1 MKSLLTLSELSID
14 EISAILD
21 SAERFRSGEKSNCG
35 EGKIVANLFF
45 EPSTRTHYSFETAEL
60 RLGFR
65 TVDFLPE
72 ASSMKKGETFY
83 DTVKTFESLGM
94 DALVIRHS
102 VNEFYKEIENVKAP
116 ILNAGDGTGNH
127 PTQSLLDLLT
137 IREEFGRFEG
147 LNIAIV
153 GDVKHS
159 RVAHTNF
166 EVFKRL
172 GMNTYYSCPASYS
185 EDIASAHPITID
197 EAAKEMDIVMLLR
210 VQHERHGKGTTAMSD
225 AEYNEK
231 YGLNEKRVS
240 EMKKNAI
247 IMHPAPFNRGCELTD
262 AIVECDKSRIFKQMS
277 NGVFVRMAVLKRAF
291 ED

>member
-1 MKSLLTLSELSID
+1 MKSLLTLNDLSID
-14 EISAILD
+14 EISGILD
-21 SAERFRSGEKSNCG
+21 QAERFRGGEKSDCG
-35 EGKIVANLFF
+35 EGKLIVNLFF

-65 TVDFLPE
+65 AMDFLPE
-72 ASSMKKGETFY
+72 SSSMKKGETFY
-83 DTVKTFESLGM
+83 DTVMTFASM
-94 DALVIRHS
+94 QPDAMVIRHS
-102 VNEFYKEIENVKAP
+102 NNEYYKQIEKVKCP

-137 IREEFGRFEG
+137 IRQEFRKFEG

-185 EDIASAHPITID
+185 EDIASAHPITLD
-197 EAAKEMDIVMLLR
+197 EAVENMDVIMLLR
-210 VQHERHGKGTTAMSD
+210 VQHERHGNDMDSMSD
-225 AEYNEK
+225 AEYNAM
-231 YGLNEKRVS
+231 YGMNRNRLAK
-240 EMKKNAI
+240 MKKNAI
-247 IMHPAPFNRGCELTD
+247 IMHPGPFNRGCELTD
-262 AIVECDKSRIFKQMS
+262 DIVECDKSRIFKQMS
-277 NGVFVRMAVLKRAF
+277 NGVFVRMAVLKRSF
-291 ED
+291 E

>member
-1 MKSLLTLSELSID
+1 MKSLLTLKDLSTD
-14 EISAILD
+14 EIFSILD
-21 SAERFRSGEKSNCG
+21 QAEKFRGGEKCNCG

-45 EPSTRTHYSFETAEL
+45 EPSTRTHYSFEAAEL
-60 RLGFR
+60 RLGLS
-65 TVDFLPE
+65 TMDFLPE

-83 DTVKTFESLGM
+83 DTVKTFESLGV

-102 VNEFYKEIENVKAP
+102 VNEFYNEIKNVIPP

-137 IREEFGRFEG
+137 IREEFGKFEG
-147 LNIAIV
+147 LNIAII

-172 GMNTYYSCPASYS
+172 GMNTFYSCPDDFS
-185 EDIASAHPITID
+185 EDIAHAHPITID
-197 EAAKEMDIVMLLR
+197 EAAKEMDVVMLLR
-210 VQHERHGKGTTAMSD
+210 VQHERHGKGMVMTD
-225 AEYNEK
+225 AEYNTR
-231 YGLNEKRVS
+231 YGMNRARLDM
-240 EMKKNAI
+240 MKKNAI

-262 AIVECDKSRIFKQMS
+262 EVVECDRSRIFKQMA